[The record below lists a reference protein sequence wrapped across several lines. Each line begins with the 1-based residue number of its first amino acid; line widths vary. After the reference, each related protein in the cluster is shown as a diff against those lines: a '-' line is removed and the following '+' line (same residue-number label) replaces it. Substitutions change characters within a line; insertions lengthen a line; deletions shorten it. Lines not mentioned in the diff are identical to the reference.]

1 MSDGHIAIGETLKG
15 TKIRCLDSLQDGGC
29 IPADF
34 VESNTNNQTTEI
46 YVADGH
52 TNICPPGIY
61 Q

>member
-1 MSDGHIAIGETLKG
+1 M
-15 TKIRCLDSLQDGGC
+15 QDGGC

-46 YVADGH
+46 YVADGN

>member
-1 MSDGHIAIGETLKG
+1 M
-15 TKIRCLDSLQDGGC
+15 QDGGC

-46 YVADGH
+46 YVADADGH